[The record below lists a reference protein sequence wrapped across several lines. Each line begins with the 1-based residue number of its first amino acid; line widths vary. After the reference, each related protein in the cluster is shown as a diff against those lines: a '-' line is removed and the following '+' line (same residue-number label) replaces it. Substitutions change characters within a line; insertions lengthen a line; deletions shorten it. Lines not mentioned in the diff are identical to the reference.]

1 MDTHQN
7 IKPDTPVTVGILCEI
22 DGDGKRK
29 TCDRWAKPFEKA
41 GMNVEY
47 IPAGADDLDVRLS
60 RIHGLL
66 LPGGDSNIHPL
77 FYDPDYE
84 ESEASKTERR
94 DIARDRTAIELAQ
107 KAYALNIPTLGIC
120 RGMQEMMVAFG
131 GALETLNTDINH
143 AKGYEAV
150 REDGSRCFETMD
162 RLIHPIEIVPGGLL
176 DDIYDRKTFLVNS
189 IHMQG
194 VTRDFWEHDRNKDIR
209 EVFRI
214 EAIAPDGVIEAISTH
229 PVHEK
234 RFFVG
239 LQAHFEL
246 PGPLQISIFTSF
258 RRKIRDYAAEK
269 QDASA

>member
-1 MDTHQN
+1 MSTPQN
-7 IKPDTPVTVGILCEI
+7 INPDTPVTVGILAQI
-22 DGDGKRK
+22 DKAGAVKI
-29 TCDRWAKPFEKA
+29 CDRWARPFEKA
-41 GMNVEY
+41 GMSVEY
-47 IPAGADDLDVRLS
+47 IRAGADNLDEVLGRV
-60 RIHGLL
+60 HGLL

-84 ESEASKTERR
+84 ESETSKTEQR

-107 KAYALNIPTLGIC
+107 KAYMLDLPTLGIC

-150 REDGSRCFETMD
+150 REDGSRCLETMD
-162 RLIHPIEIVPGGLL
+162 RIVHPIEIVPGGLL
-176 DDIYDRKTFLVNS
+176 DKIYDQKTFSVNS

-194 VTRDFWEHDRNKDIR
+194 ITRDFWAHERNNDLR
-209 EVFRI
+209 EIFRV
-214 EAIAPDGVIEAISTH
+214 EAYAPDGVIEAISTH
-229 PVHEK
+229 PAHEK

-246 PGPLQISIFTSF
+246 PGPLQISIFTPF
-258 RRKIRDYAAEK
+258 RRVIRNYANS
-269 QDASA
+269 QP